1 MAARIKDSVAEEVR
15 KAFDWIHKSQNRALK
30 YLIKKKKG
38 SAKEISGYLR
48 CDETNAYVILESLVD
63 MGLIKDV
70 RVQGN
75 QVWVKMTVT
84 SPFCPM
90 MGYMKDDVRRTVE
103 ELDGI
108 ENVDVEMIVPE
119 F

>member
-1 MAARIKDSVAEEVR
+1 MVSVDDIWE
-15 KAFDWIHKSQNRALK
+15 ALK
-30 YLIKKKKG
+30 NVLDP
-38 SAKEISGYLR
+38 EIG
-48 CDETNAYVILESLVD
+48 ESLVD

-90 MGYMKDDVRRTVE
+90 IGYMKDDVRRTIE
-103 ELDGI
+103 ELEGI